1 MAKIVVPR
9 QLPEDSSITD
19 MLDIVRPLSQALIIV
34 VYFMTLLFDLK
45 FTNFWIF
52 ISSVALVSHLA
63 MGQMIQ
69 HAYTEL
75 AYDYLMDMIR
85 IDYFG
90 FSGSFDDWLYEKYE
104 FTSTGAFSSA
114 FYTMGY
120 SSRNVISNVGPI
132 NFIAVVFLS
141 TLAFL

>member
-1 MAKIVVPR
+1 
-9 QLPEDSSITD
+9 
-19 MLDIVRPLSQALIIV
+19 
-34 VYFMTLLFDLK
+34 
-45 FTNFWIF
+45 
-52 ISSVALVSHLA
+52 
-63 MGQMIQ
+63 
-69 HAYTEL
+69 
-75 AYDYLMDMIR
+75 MDMIR

-141 TLAFL
+141 TVAFFQIICLPKSCKFFECSKKIATRVKKL